1 MQSRPPILL
10 RSLRVF
16 VRLGLGLVLLV
27 GLCIVVA
34 GVSLHAHAAA
44 DATLTVTDCSVE
56 TGPGRIGTVIS
67 SASPGDTITFS
78 CSGTIP
84 ITSTLT
90 ITKNLTLNGS
100 GQNVTLDGGNST
112 QVLSVNSGVTFN
124 LKALT
129 IAHGSAFGGG
139 GISNS
144 GTETISNSTF
154 ANNSAN
160 NGGGISNSGTVTI
173 SNSTFANN
181 STTTAHGGG
190 ISNGGTVTISN
201 STFANNSA
209 SGLGGGLIN
218 GSGAS
223 VSISNSTFSGNSSAQ
238 GGGGISNGGT
248 VTISNSTFANN
259 SAPSGSGGGLFNSST
274 ISIGG
279 SIVANNAGSNCT
291 NIFSGTITSAG
302 YNLESGTDCGFTG
315 TGDLQNSDPKLGPL
329 SSNGGP
335 TQKMALLKGSPAID
349 YIPLS
354 SGLCPTTDQRG
365 HKRPDNP
372 RESACDIGAYES

>member
-44 DATLTVTDCSVE
+44 DATLTVTDCSGE

-112 QVLSVNSGVTFN
+112 QVLSVTSGVTFN

-129 IAHGSAFGGG
+129 IAHGSAFG
-139 GISNS
+139 
-144 GTETISNSTF
+144 
-154 ANNSAN
+154 
-160 NGGGISNSGTVTI
+160 GGGISNSGTVTI

-209 SGLGGGLIN
+209 PG
-218 GSGAS
+218 
-223 VSISNSTFSGNSSAQ
+223 
-238 GGGGISNGGT
+238 
-248 VTISNSTFANN
+248 
-259 SAPSGSGGGLFNSST
+259 GSGGGLFNSST

-329 SSNGGP
+329 ASNGGP
-335 TQKMALLKGSPAID
+335 TQTMALLKGSPAID

>member
-44 DATLTVTDCSVE
+44 DATLTVTDCSGE

-129 IAHGSAFGGG
+129 IAHGSAFG
-139 GISNS
+139 
-144 GTETISNSTF
+144 
-154 ANNSAN
+154 
-160 NGGGISNSGTVTI
+160 GGGISNSGTVTI

-259 SAPSGSGGGLFNSST
+259 SAPGGSGGGLFNSST

-329 SSNGGP
+329 ASNGGP
-335 TQKMALLKGSPAID
+335 TQTMALLKGSPAID